1 MTVSPDAITEPA
13 PDFHGGTNWRA
24 VLTLPVLVL
33 TGIYFFDEFDTA
45 AFNVLAPNI
54 QKSFHISS
62 HALGLLIIGNLS
74 LLLLLA
80 IPLSHYADRLPRRTF
95 AVILGLLAGVC
106 TFFTGVFGSLLLLV
120 LVRLGN
126 GIGVSSNTTIH
137 NSLIADYYPANRRGQ
152 AYSVHQAAVY
162 VGGIIG
168 PLVAGGIEAATGSW
182 RWSFMVLLPPLI
194 LVSLA
199 ALRLPEPVRGA
210 TDDLDAAVAVSDDD
224 PITLREAARTLI
236 AVPTLKRQYTA
247 YIFIGAGFVPLGF
260 LLPFYLQKVYHVGA
274 FGRGAVTSGNAAF
287 SFAGILVA
295 GALTRRWFA
304 KHPGEPLRFAGL
316 ALVLV
321 GVGLTAVAAAP
332 NLPTAIVL
340 GFITSFCGGAY
351 FPPFLQVQSVVSPAR
366 VRTLSF
372 GFGALFLVAGVVGIW
387 VVGLGIFK
395 PSWNLSARGFQD
407 YRLALGALL
416 PWWVIGGAVLASAKK
431 MVPGD
436 MDKALRTLGAAVEL
450 RRSLQTAGEHA
461 LLMCNGVDVAY
472 DKVQVLFNVDFQVRE
487 GEIVA
492 LLGTNGAGKSTLL
505 KAISGLVDPAGGAI
519 YFDGR
524 DVSHL
529 DAVQSTRL
537 GIIQMPGGRSV
548 FPTLTVGECL
558 RLAGWMYKR
567 HDADY
572 VKEATEQALVYFPV
586 LRARSDQL
594 AGNLSGGEQQ
604 MLGLAMA
611 FIAKPKL
618 LMIDELS
625 LGLAPTIVGQLAD
638 IVRAIHDRGTTII
651 LVEQSVNVALTLAQR
666 AVFMEKGEIRFEGP
680 TSELLH
686 RDDIL
691 RSVFL
696 EGAAKGRATAEGAKS
711 NNGASARTRKRAADK
726 ELVDIIA
733 APELLTL
740 TEVGVRFGGVQA
752 VDGVSFELHKGEVLG
767 LIGPNGAGKTT
778 VFDAISGFVRPQR
791 GRISFLGHDVTTMPP
806 DQRARLGLGRS
817 FQDARLFPS
826 MTVVENIAV
835 GLERHVAVR
844 DPLAAACGLP
854 AVADAESEV
863 AYKVHELVDLLGLGA
878 FRNKFVSELSTGS
891 RRIVDLAMAIAHQPD
906 VLILDEPS
914 SGIAQRETEALG
926 PLLMRIK
933 EEVGCALLVIEH
945 DMPLITN
952 ISHRLIAL
960 ELGRVV
966 TTGTPQEVITHPAVV
981 ASYLGTDQAAIER
994 SGTGGVLSTQRRR
1007 ATKQAAGV

>member
-1 MTVSPDAITEPA
+1 VTAPTYDLPPA
-13 PDFHGGTNWRA
+13 KESNGWRG

-33 TGIYFFDEFDTA
+33 TAIYFFDEFDTA
-45 AFNVLAPNI
+45 AFNVLAPDI
-54 QKSFHISS
+54 QRSF
-62 HALGLLIIGNLS
+62 GLSDQAVSLLVIGNLS

-80 IPLSHYADRLPRRTF
+80 IPLSHFADRLPRRTF
-95 AVILGLLAGVC
+95 AVVLGLAAAG
-106 TFFTGVFGSLLLLV
+106 FSFLTGVVGTVLLLW

-137 NSLIADYYPANRRGQ
+137 NSLLADYYPAEQRGQ
-152 AYSVHQAAVY
+152 VYSVHQSALY
-162 VGGIIG
+162 VGGVIG
-168 PLVAGGIEAATGSW
+168 PAIAGAVSSATGNW
-182 RWSFMVLLPPLI
+182 RYAFMVLVPAMA
-194 LVSLA
+194 LVAFA
-199 ALRLPEPVRGA
+199 AMRLPEPVRGA
-210 TDDLDAAVAVSDDD
+210 TDDLEAAEAASHEE
-224 PITLREAARTLI
+224 PISLREAARTLL

-247 YIFIGAGFVPLGF
+247 YIFIGAGVVPLGF
-260 LLPFYLQKVYHVGA
+260 LLPFYLKRVYGLGT
-274 FGRGAVTSGNAAF
+274 FDRGLVTSGNQLCNF
-287 SFAGILVA
+287 IGIIVA

-304 KHPGEPLRFAGL
+304 KHPGEPLRYAGGAL
-316 ALVLV
+316 ALV
-321 GVGLTAVAAAP
+321 GVGLLGVAISP
-332 NLPTAIVL
+332 NLPTAIIV
-340 GFITSFCGGAY
+340 GFITSFFGGMY
-351 FPPFLQVQSVVSPAR
+351 FPPFFAVQSVVSPAR

-372 GFGALFLVAGVVGIW
+372 GFGALFLVAGVIGIW
-387 VVGLGIFK
+387 LFAVGIFK
-395 PSWNLSARGFQD
+395 PSWNLSNRGFKD

-416 PWWVIGGAVLASAKK
+416 PWWVIGGLVLASAKK
-431 MVPGD
+431 LVPGD
-436 MDKALRTLGAAVEL
+436 MDKALRTLGASVEL
-450 RRSLQTAGEHA
+450 RKSLEAAGSKA
-461 LLMCNGVDVAY
+461 LLMCNAVDVAY
-472 DKVQVLFNVDFQVRE
+472 DKVQVLFDVDFEVRE

-519 YFDGR
+519 FFDGR
-524 DVSHL
+524 DVTHL
-529 DAVQSTRL
+529 DAVSSTRL

-548 FPTLTVGECL
+548 FPTLTVNECL

-567 HDADY
+567 HDASY

-586 LRARSDQL
+586 LRDRGDQL

-618 LMIDELS
+618 MMIDELS
-625 LGLAPTIVGQLAD
+625 LGLAPTIVGQLTD

-680 TSELLH
+680 TSELLN

-696 EGAAKGRATAEGAKS
+696 EGAAKGRAVAS
-711 NNGASARTRKRAADK
+711 SNGASANGSNGRARTSKAATTK
-726 ELVDIIA
+726 ALAEVLG
-733 APELLTL
+733 APEVLTL
-740 TEVGVRFGGVQA
+740 REVGIRFGGVQA
-752 VDGVSFELHKGEVLG
+752 VDGVSFELHQGEVLG

-791 GRISFLGHDVTTMPP
+791 GRISFLGQDITNLAP
-806 DQRARLGLGRS
+806 DERARLGLGRS

-835 GLERHVAVR
+835 ALERHIDVR

-854 AVADAESEV
+854 AVTDAESEV

-891 RRIVDLAMAIAHQPD
+891 RRIVDLAMAIAHQPA

-926 PLLMRIK
+926 PLLLRIK

-945 DMPLITN
+945 DMPLITS

-966 TTGTPQEVITHPAVV
+966 TSGTPQEVITHPAVV

-994 SGTGGVLSTQRRR
+994 SGTGGVLGSAKRGRPK
-1007 ATKQAAGV
+1007 APAGV